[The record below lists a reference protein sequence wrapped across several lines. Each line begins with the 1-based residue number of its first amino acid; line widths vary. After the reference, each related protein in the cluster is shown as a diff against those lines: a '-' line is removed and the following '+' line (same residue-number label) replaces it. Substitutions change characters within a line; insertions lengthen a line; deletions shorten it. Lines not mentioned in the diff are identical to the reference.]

1 MSGKIEYV
9 ELRIVDIL
17 GRPKAMIVPC
27 DPVDTLDELRKD
39 PVLKDGTS
47 VDGSSILGLSRVESS
62 DLRMRPD
69 PSTLIELPYMMQR
82 TAAAMCFVQEKGSND
97 SDSFYPTDTR
107 GVLHQ
112 VCRNLLTKDMLLKA
126 KVEPEFH
133 FVTPEGEK
141 FDEGEY
147 ADSYPASPGVDILL
161 EIASS
166 IQEVGMQ
173 PRVIHHEVGESQ
185 QEIEIAF
192 DDIRRMADNLLI
204 FKNLAR
210 AIAQDAGIDVN
221 FMPKP
226 FEGESGNGLHCHLQ
240 LWKGDINLFGDDETQ
255 GLSET
260 AKNFIAGLL
269 EHARAITAIANPT
282 VNSYKRLVPHHEA
295 PVYISWGMMNRTALI
310 RIPLFEIG
318 RMAAIEFRS
327 PDPMANPYL
336 LFAALLAAGMDGI
349 NRKLVPP
356 EPRSED
362 IFHLTEEQRKD
373 FDITALPANLGEA
386 LDALQEDKV
395 IIDALG
401 SDIIERF
408 INIKRKEWNDYLSE
422 VVTEWEWETY
432 SDL

>member
-1 MSGKIEYV
+1 MSEKIEYI
-9 ELRIVDIL
+9 ELRIVDIH
-17 GRPKAMIVPC
+17 GRLKAMIVPC
-27 DPVDTLDELRKD
+27 LPVETLEELRKD
-39 PVLKDGTS
+39 PVLINGTS
-47 VDGSSILGLSRVESS
+47 VDGSSIAGLSRVEAS

-69 PSTLIELPYMMQR
+69 HTTLIELPYMMQR
-82 TAAAMCFVQEKGSND
+82 TAAAMCFVQEKGATENSY
-97 SDSFYPTDTR
+97 YPTDTR

-112 VCRNLLTKDMLLKA
+112 VCEKLLDDDMSLKT

-133 FVTPEGEK
+133 FVTADGEK
-141 FDEGEY
+141 FDVGGY

-166 IQEVGMQ
+166 IQKVGMT

-185 QEIEIAF
+185 HEIEIAF
-192 DDIRRMADNLLI
+192 DDIRKMGDNLLV

-226 FEGESGNGLHCHLQ
+226 FQGSAGSGLHCHLQ
-240 LWKGDINLFGDDETQ
+240 LWKGEKNLFGDETTD
-255 GLSET
+255 GLSDT
-260 AKNFIAGLL
+260 AKGFIAGLL
-269 EHARAITAIANPT
+269 EHAPAITAIANPS

-310 RIPLFEIG
+310 RVPLFTTSSK
-318 RMAAIEFRS
+318 AAIEFRS

-336 LFAALLAAGMDGI
+336 LFAALLAAGMDGVE
-349 NRKLVPP
+349 RGLVPP

-362 IFHLTEEQRKD
+362 IFTLTEEQRD
-373 FDITALPANLGEA
+373 AFGITDLPPNLGKA
-386 LDALQEDKV
+386 LKALRDDKV
-395 IIDALG
+395 IVDALG
-401 SDIIERF
+401 SEIVDKFIE
-408 INIKRKEWNDYLSE
+408 IKWQEWNDYRSE

>member
-1 MSGKIEYV
+1 MSEKIEYI
-9 ELRIVDIL
+9 ELRIADIH
-17 GRPKAMIVPC
+17 GRLKAMIVPC
-27 DPVDTLDELRKD
+27 NPADTIEELRKD
-39 PVLKDGTS
+39 PVLKNGTS
-47 VDGSSILGLSRVESS
+47 VDGSSIAGLSRVESS

-82 TAAAMCFVQEKGSND
+82 TAAAMCFVQEKGATED
-97 SDSFYPTDTR
+97 YFYPTDTR

-112 VCRNLLTKDMLLKA
+112 VCNRLLDDDMSLKT

-133 FVTPEGEK
+133 FVTADGEK
-141 FDEGEY
+141 FDEGGY
-147 ADSYPASPGVDILL
+147 ADSYPASPAMDILM

-166 IQEVGMQ
+166 IQKIGMK

-192 DDIRRMADNLLI
+192 DDIREMGDNLLV
-204 FKNLAR
+204 FKSLAR

-226 FEGESGNGLHCHLQ
+226 FQGSAGSGLHCHLQ
-240 LWKGDINLFGDDETQ
+240 LWKGEKNLFGDENTD

-260 AKNFIAGLL
+260 AKNFIAGLI
-269 EHARAITAIANPT
+269 EHSPAITAIANPS

-310 RIPLFEIG
+310 RVPLFTKAAK
-318 RMAAIEFRS
+318 AAIEFRS

-336 LFAALLAAGMDGI
+336 LFAALLAAGMNGI
-349 NRKLVPP
+349 KKGLVPP

-362 IFHLTEEQRKD
+362 IFTLTEKQRD
-373 FDITALPANLGEA
+373 EFGITALPTNLGQA
-386 LDALQEDKV
+386 LRALRADNV
-395 IIDALG
+395 LVDALG
-401 SDIIERF
+401 SEIVDKFIE
-408 INIKRKEWNDYLSE
+408 IKWKEWNDYRSE